1 METGKKK
8 NKRCYCKNDL
18 ENIMKK
24 PFLSLASCLY
34 ATLLVAVL
42 GSNAANAQNSIE
54 SVNVSPQPGGK
65 IIVRVSLKEALVTA
79 PAGFTVNNPPRLAF
93 DFANTGNALGRTVQ
107 NISDT
112 DVRRINIVQAGDRT
126 RMVMELT
133 RVLNYE
139 TQLEGKTLLITLQG
153 GASGAAQSATPA
165 RFAEASPTT
174 QKHSLRN
181 VDFRRGNAGEGRV
194 VVDLSDSQ
202 VGIDVRKQG
211 RSIIVDFQNATLPS
225 NLIKRYDVMDFG
237 TPVQTVEASAQG
249 TGARV
254 VITPTGNWEHSAYQA
269 DNRFIV
275 EVKRV
280 VEDPNR
286 LVRQG
291 FTGEK
296 LSLNFQNVEV
306 RSVLQVLADFTGLN
320 IITSD
325 SVSGNLTLRL
335 KDVPWD
341 QALDI
346 ILRSKGLDL
355 RKDGNVVWIAP
366 RDELATREKL
376 ALEARSQISDLEPLQ
391 TESFQLNYQQAA
403 PVQALLNGAGTA
415 GAVAGAGGTGAAQRI
430 LSRRGSSAID
440 LRSNQIFVQ
449 DTPSRLEDVRRMIR
463 AIDIPVRQVM
473 IESRIVEA
481 SDTFGRNLGVRMG
494 YSEDIRSANTG
505 RPNVQF
511 GAGLVNTG
519 QLNGVVAG
527 TPTIDNTGLQVNLP
541 SGGIGGA
548 AAGIFST
555 LIFNQSR
562 SRLLSLELSALQADG
577 KGKIISSPR
586 VITANQGEAVI
597 EQGVEIPY
605 QQASSSG
612 ATNVAFRKA
621 TLSLKVK
628 PQITPDDNVI
638 MKLNVNK
645 DSIGQVIP
653 GFGPTI
659 DTKQVTTEVLVENGG
674 TLVIGGIYTQNENT
688 TTTKIP
694 VLGDLPY
701 LGFLFKQNAKQDN
714 RSELLIFITPKILKD
729 NLNLRQ

>member
-1 METGKKK
+1 
-8 NKRCYCKNDL
+8 
-18 ENIMKK
+18 MKK
-24 PFLSLASCLY
+24 TFLSLASCLY

-42 GSNAANAQNSIE
+42 GSSAANAQNSIE

-139 TQLEGKTLLITLQG
+139 TQLDGKTLLITLQG

-225 NLIKRYDVMDFG
+225 NLAKRYDVMDFG

-269 DNRFIV
+269 DNRFII

-291 FTGEK
+291 FVGEK

-391 TESFQLNYQQAA
+391 TESFLLNYTQATS
-403 PVQALLNGAGTA
+403 VQALLNGAS
-415 GAVAGAGGTGAAQRI
+415 VGGVGAAGSVPQRI
-430 LSRRGSSAID
+430 LSKRGSSAID
-440 LRSNQIFVQ
+440 ARSNQIFVQ
-449 DTPSRLEDVRRMIR
+449 DTGSRLEDVRRLIR
-463 AIDIPVRQVM
+463 AIDISVRQVM

-481 SDTFGRNLGVRMG
+481 SDTFSRNLGARLAVSPAG
-494 YSEDIRSANTG
+494 TG
-505 RPNVQF
+505 SLQL
-511 GAGLVNTG
+511 GADLTNTG
-519 QLNGVVAG
+519 QVAG
-527 TPTIDNTGLQVNLP
+527 IVQGTPSLVPGGLQVNLP
-541 SGGIGGA
+541 SGGIGGSTV
-548 AAGIFST
+548 GLFSA
-555 LIFNQSR
+555 LLFNR
-562 SRLLSLELSALQADG
+562 SRTALLGLELSALQADG
-577 KGKIISSPR
+577 RGKIISSPR
-586 VITANQGEAVI
+586 VITANQSEALI
-597 EQGVEIPY
+597 EQGTEIAY
-605 QQASSSG
+605 QERSSSG
-612 ATNVAFRKA
+612 ATSVAFKKA
-621 TLSLKVK
+621 TLALKVK

-638 MKLNVNK
+638 MKLNINK
-645 DSIGQVIP
+645 DAVGNITAAGIP
-653 GFGPTI
+653 SI
-659 DTKQVTTEVLVENGG
+659 DTKQITTEVLVENGG
-674 TLVIGGIYTQNENT
+674 TLVIGGIYTQDERTN
-688 TTTKIP
+688 TTKIP
-694 VLGDLPY
+694 VLGDIPY
-701 LGFLFKQNAKQDN
+701 VGFLFRQNQKADD
-714 RSELLIFITPKILKD
+714 RRELLIFITPKILKD